1 MRKRSRFTVHGSRKA
16 KGRRRTSARLRR
28 AQSSRSAEPSSSKRP
43 KLGVTIAGI
52 AMKNPVMTASGTFGY
67 GTEFTRFFDLNAL
80 GAIIVKTVTMH
91 SRQGNPPPRIV
102 ETPGGMLNSIGLQ
115 NVGIDAFLRHKL
127 PFFRSLTTPLLVNI
141 AGKSVEEFANLAKRL
156 TDVEGVAGIELN
168 ISCPNVAGGLDF
180 GTDPTLTYEVVR
192 AVRQATSLPVIPKL
206 SPNVTDI
213 TVIARAAADAGAD
226 ALSLINTIVGMA
238 IDGRT
243 RRPKLPGATGGLSG
257 PAIRPIAV
265 RMVWEVARAVKLP
278 LIGIG
283 GIMTG
288 DDAIEFLLAGASAV
302 QVGTANFLDPLAS
315 MKVLAGIEAY
325 LTRHGFDAVTP
336 LIGAA
341 LPPHRDTE

>member
-1 MRKRSRFTVHGSRKA
+1 VTPQKKKIRAGYSVQSAGKKRAGGK
-16 KGRRRTSARLRR
+16 RL
-28 AQSSRSAEPSSSKRP
+28 

-80 GAIIVKTVTMH
+80 GAIVVKTVTMH
-91 SRQGNPPPRIV
+91 SRQGNLPPRIV

-141 AGKSVEEFANLAKRL
+141 AGKSVEEFASLAKRL

-238 IDGRT
+238 IDVRT

-302 QVGTANFLDPLAS
+302 QVGTASFLDPWAS
-315 MKVLAGIEAY
+315 MKVLAGIETY
-325 LTRHGFDAVTP
+325 LTRHGFDSVAALT
-336 LIGAA
+336 GAA
-341 LPPHRDTE
+341 LPPHRETE

>member
-1 MRKRSRFTVHGSRKA
+1 
-16 KGRRRTSARLRR
+16 
-28 AQSSRSAEPSSSKRP
+28 
-43 KLGVTIAGI
+43 
-52 AMKNPVMTASGTFGY
+52 MKNPVMTASGTFGY

-141 AGKSVEEFANLAKRL
+141 AGKSVEEFATLAKRL

-206 SPNVTDI
+206 SPNVADI

-288 DDAIEFLLAGASAV
+288 NDAIEFLLAGASAV
-302 QVGTANFLDPLAS
+302 QVGTASFLDPLAS
-315 MKVLAGIEAY
+315 
-325 LTRHGFDAVTP
+325 
-336 LIGAA
+336 
-341 LPPHRDTE
+341 